1 MSVTI
6 DMPPA
11 LLALFADLG
20 QDAAQA
26 IKESAIIDLY
36 RRGRLSQAD
45 LATALGI
52 SRTQVDA
59 VLQRHAV
66 IEDLATES
74 EVDNQ
79 LRVARRKLSA

>member
-1 MSVTI
+1 
-6 DMPPA
+6 MPPA

>member
-1 MSVTI
+1 VSVTI

-52 SRTQVDA
+52 SRTQVDG

>member
-1 MSVTI
+1 VSVTI